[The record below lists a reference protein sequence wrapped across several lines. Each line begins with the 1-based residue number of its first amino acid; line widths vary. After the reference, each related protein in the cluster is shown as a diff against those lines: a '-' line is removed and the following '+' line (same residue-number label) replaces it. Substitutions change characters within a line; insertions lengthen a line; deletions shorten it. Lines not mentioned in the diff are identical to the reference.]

1 MRDVTAGRVVAGGGR
16 ALRREGE
23 PMAAANSERFI
34 VRAELRSGDETVISY
49 GFDLTSSSVFV
60 VTEWHAPIGTAVSLR
75 LSFPRLL
82 DPTDIV
88 ARISD
93 IRVAG
98 EPGEPGGV
106 RLVFDEGEVGAR
118 LMSQLERD
126 GAADPAPDRPYR
138 VLLVDDSWLIRD
150 MFAYGTARF
159 FDRPGAL
166 AIDHAEDAEEAWSKL
181 AKSTYDLLIVDY
193 FLPAEDGASLIARLR
208 ADARLARTPIVAISV
223 GGRDAR
229 EATISAGAD
238 VFVDKPLV
246 FRDLF
251 NTLRVLAERRDRS
264 RPLHER
270 KAILVFDDS
279 PFALALTRAALEAA
293 GFAVAIAADLSSF
306 ERQRVAF
313 DPDLILVDVQM
324 PEAFGDDVASTLRGW
339 HGVQVPI
346 LLVSSLDQGELERR
360 AQRAQASGYI
370 CKGAGMSELVRRC
383 RELLE
388 VEA

>member
-1 MRDVTAGRVVAGGGR
+1 
-16 ALRREGE
+16 
-23 PMAAANSERFI
+23 MAAVNRDRFI
-34 VRAELRSGDETVISY
+34 VRAELRAGNDSVISY
-49 GFDLTSSSVFV
+49 GFDLTSNSVFV
-60 VTEWHAPIGTAVSLR
+60 VTEWNAPVGTTVSLR
-75 LSFPRLL
+75 LSFPRIL
-82 DPTDIV
+82 DPIDVT
-88 ARISD
+88 ARIAD

-98 EPGEPGGV
+98 EPGEPAGV
-106 RLVFDEGEVGAR
+106 GLVFDEASAGAC
-118 LMSQLERD
+118 LLDELERVESF
-126 GAADPAPDRPYR
+126 GEAGPSAERPYR

-150 MFAYGTARF
+150 MFAYGTAKF
-159 FDRPGAL
+159 FERPGAL
-166 AIDHAEDAEEAWSKL
+166 AIDHAEDAEEAWGKL
-181 AKSTYDLLIVDY
+181 AKSTYDLVIVDY
-193 FLPAEDGASLIARLR
+193 FLPSEDGASLIARLR
-208 ADARLARTPIVAISV
+208 GDARLARTPIVAISV

-251 NTLRVLAERRDRS
+251 NTLRVLAERRERA
-264 RPLHER
+264 RPVPER

-279 PFALALTRAALEAA
+279 PFALALTRAALESA
-293 GFAVAIAADLSSF
+293 GFTVAIAADLSSF

-339 HGVQVPI
+339 HGVDVPI
-346 LLVSSLDQGELERR
+346 LLVSSLEQSELERR

-388 VEA
+388 VAP

>member
-1 MRDVTAGRVVAGGGR
+1 
-16 ALRREGE
+16 
-23 PMAAANSERFI
+23 MAAANSERFI
-34 VRAELRSGDETVISY
+34 VRAEVRAGDDTVVSY
-49 GFDLTSSSVFV
+49 GFDLTGSSIFV
-60 VTEWHAPIGTAVSLR
+60 VTEWNAPIGTPVSLR
-75 LSFPRLL
+75 LSFPRILE
-82 DPTDIV
+82 PIDII
-88 ARISD
+88 ALIAD

-106 RLVFDEGEVGAR
+106 RLTFDEADVGAR
-118 LMSQLERD
+118 LMSQLEHVGGPAD
-126 GAADPAPDRPYR
+126 ADPLADRPYR
-138 VLLVDDSWLIRD
+138 VLLVDDSRLILD
-150 MFAYGTARF
+150 MFAYGTAKF

-181 AKSTYDLLIVDY
+181 AKSTYDLVIVDY

-208 ADARLARTPIVAISV
+208 SDARLARTPIVAISV

-251 NTLRVLAERRDRS
+251 NTLRVLADRRERS
-264 RPLHER
+264 RPPAER

-293 GFAVAIAADLSSF
+293 GFTVAIAADLSSF

-388 VEA
+388 LAP

>member
-1 MRDVTAGRVVAGGGR
+1 
-16 ALRREGE
+16 
-23 PMAAANSERFI
+23 MATANSERFI
-34 VRAELRSGDETVISY
+34 VRAELRAGVDTVVSY
-49 GFDLTSSSVFV
+49 GFDLTASSVFV
-60 VTEWHAPIGTAVSLR
+60 VTEWHAPIGTTVSVR
-75 LSFPRLL
+75 LSFPRILAPM
-82 DPTDIV
+82 DVV
-88 ARISD
+88 ARVAD

-106 RLVFDEGEVGAR
+106 RLAFDEAEVGAR
-118 LMSQLERD
+118 LMSHLERA
-126 GAADPAPDRPYR
+126 GAADPAADRPYR
-138 VLLVDDSWLIRD
+138 VLLVDDSWLMRD
-150 MFAYGTARF
+150 MFAYGTAKL

-166 AIDHAEDAEEAWSKL
+166 AIDHAEDAEQAWGKL
-181 AKSTYDLLIVDY
+181 AKSTYDLMIVDY
-193 FLPAEDGASLIARLR
+193 FLPTEDGASLIARLR

-246 FRDLF
+246 LRDLF
-251 NTLRVLAERRDRS
+251 NTLRVLAERRERA
-264 RPLHER
+264 RPSPER

-293 GFAVAIAADLSSF
+293 GFTVAIAADLSSF

-383 RELLE
+383 REVLE
-388 VEA
+388 VAP

>member
-1 MRDVTAGRVVAGGGR
+1 
-16 ALRREGE
+16 
-23 PMAAANSERFI
+23 MAAATSNRFI
-34 VRAELRSGDETVISY
+34 VRAEIRCGDETLISY
-49 GFDLTSSSVFV
+49 GFDLTERSIFI
-60 VTEWHAPIGTAVSLR
+60 VTEWNAPIGTPLSVR
-75 LSFPRLL
+75 LSFPRIL
-82 DPTDIV
+82 DPIDV
-88 ARISD
+88 PARIGD
-93 IRVAG
+93 IRVSG
-98 EPGEPGGV
+98 EPGEQGGI
-106 RLVFDEGEVGAR
+106 RLDFERSAGDVGAR
-118 LMSQLERD
+118 LLALFDPGD
-126 GAADPAPDRPYR
+126 GPLDSVAEARPYR

-150 MFAYGTARF
+150 MFAYGTAQYF
-159 FDRPGAL
+159 ERPASL
-166 AIDHAEDAEEAWSKL
+166 AVDHAEDAAAAWGKL
-181 AKSTYDLLIVDY
+181 TKSTYDLVIIDY
-193 FLPAEDGASLIARLR
+193 FLPIEDGASLIARLR
-208 ADARLARTPIVAISV
+208 NDPRLATTPIVAISV

-251 NTLRVLAERRDRS
+251 NTLRVLAERRARA
-264 RPLHER
+264 RPVLDR

-279 PFALALTRAALEAA
+279 PFALALTRAALESA
-293 GFAVAIAADLSSF
+293 GFVVAIAADLSSF

-346 LLVSSLDQGELERR
+346 LLVSSIEQGELASR
-360 AQRAQASGYI
+360 AQRARASGYI

-388 VEA
+388 AAP

>member
-1 MRDVTAGRVVAGGGR
+1 
-16 ALRREGE
+16 
-23 PMAAANSERFI
+23 MAAATSDRFI
-34 VRAELRSGDETVISY
+34 VRAEIRSAGENVISY
-49 GFDLTSSSVFV
+49 GFDLTERSIFV
-60 VTEWHAPIGTAVSLR
+60 VTEWNAPIGTPVSVR
-75 LSFPRLL
+75 LSFPRILAPV
-82 DPTDIV
+82 DV
-88 ARISD
+88 AARIGD

-98 EPGEPGGV
+98 EPGEQGGI
-106 RLVFDEGEVGAR
+106 RLDFEDSASEVGAR
-118 LMSQLERD
+118 LVSLFDPVD
-126 GAADPAPDRPYR
+126 GLDAATEDRPYR

-150 MFAYGTARF
+150 MFAYGTAKF

-166 AIDHAEDAEEAWSKL
+166 AVDHADDAEAAWSKL
-181 AKSTYDLLIVDY
+181 TKSTYDLVIIDY
-193 FLPAEDGASLIARLR
+193 FLPAEDGASLITRVR
-208 ADARLARTPIVAISV
+208 NDARLATTLIVAISV

-251 NTLRVLAERRDRS
+251 NTLRVLAERRPRATTV
-264 RPLHER
+264 LER

-279 PFALALTRAALEAA
+279 PFALALTRAALESA
-293 GFAVAIAADLSSF
+293 GFIVAIAADLSSF

-346 LLVSSLDQGELERR
+346 LLVSSLEQGELAHR
-360 AQRAQASGYI
+360 AQRAKASGYI

-388 VEA
+388 VAP

>member
-1 MRDVTAGRVVAGGGR
+1 
-16 ALRREGE
+16 
-23 PMAAANSERFI
+23 MAAANTDRFI
-34 VRAELRSGDETVISY
+34 VRAEIRASGDPVISY
-49 GFDLTSSSVFV
+49 GFDLTASSIFV

-75 LSFPRLL
+75 LSFPRILEPVDL
-82 DPTDIV
+82 V

-98 EPGEPGGV
+98 EPGEPGGI
-106 RLVFDEGEVGAR
+106 RLTFDDPAVGKK
-118 LMSQLERD
+118 LMSQLERVEVP
-126 GAADPAPDRPYR
+126 GEPVPDRPYR

-150 MFAYGTARF
+150 MFAYGTAKF
-159 FDRPGAL
+159 FERPGAL

-181 AKSTYDLLIVDY
+181 GKSTYDLVIVDY
-193 FLPAEDGASLIARLR
+193 FLPEENGASLIARLR
-208 ADARLARTPIVAISV
+208 ADARLSRTPIVAISV

-251 NTLRVLAERRDRS
+251 NTLRVLAERRERA
-264 RPLHER
+264 RPPAER

-293 GFAVAIAADLSSF
+293 GFTVAIAADLSSF

-324 PEAFGDDVASTLRGW
+324 PEAFGDDVASMLRGW

-346 LLVSSLDQGELERR
+346 LLVSSLEQGELERR

-388 VEA
+388 AHP

>member
-1 MRDVTAGRVVAGGGR
+1 
-16 ALRREGE
+16 
-23 PMAAANSERFI
+23 MAAANSERFI
-34 VRAELRSGDETVISY
+34 VRAELRAGDDTVVSY
-49 GFDLTSSSVFV
+49 GFDLTACSVFV

-75 LSFPRLL
+75 LSFPRILA
-82 DPTDIV
+82 PIDIV
-88 ARISD
+88 ARVAD

-98 EPGEPGGV
+98 EPGEPGGI
-106 RLVFDEGEVGAR
+106 RLAFDEAEVGAR
-118 LMSQLERD
+118 LMSHLERA
-126 GAADPAPDRPYR
+126 GAADPPADRPYR
-138 VLLVDDSWLIRD
+138 VLLVDDSRLMRD
-150 MFAYGTARF
+150 MFAYGTAKF

-166 AIDHAEDAEEAWSKL
+166 AIDHAEDAEQAWGKL

-208 ADARLARTPIVAISV
+208 AEDRLARTPIVAISV

-246 FRDLF
+246 LRDLF
-251 NTLRVLAERRDRS
+251 NTLRVLAERRERS
-264 RPLHER
+264 RPSPER

-293 GFAVAIAADLSSF
+293 GFTVAIAVDLSSF

-388 VEA
+388 AAP

>member
-1 MRDVTAGRVVAGGGR
+1 
-16 ALRREGE
+16 
-23 PMAAANSERFI
+23 MAAATSDRFI
-34 VRAELRSGDETVISY
+34 VRAEIRSADEHVISY
-49 GFDLTSSSVFV
+49 GFDLTERSIFV
-60 VTEWHAPIGTAVSLR
+60 VTEWNAPIGTPVSVR
-75 LSFPRLL
+75 LSFPRILEPV
-82 DPTDIV
+82 DV
-88 ARISD
+88 AARIGD

-98 EPGEPGGV
+98 EPGEQGGI
-106 RLVFDEGEVGAR
+106 RLDFADSAADVGAR
-118 LMSQLERD
+118 LVSLFDPPEGASD
-126 GAADPAPDRPYR
+126 GLADPVTEHPPYR

-150 MFAYGTARF
+150 MFAYGTAQF
-159 FDRPGAL
+159 FERPGTL
-166 AIDHAEDAEEAWSKL
+166 AVDHAEDAEEAWGKL
-181 AKSTYDLLIVDY
+181 AKSTYDLVIIDY

-208 ADARLARTPIVAISV
+208 GDPRLATTPIVAISV

-251 NTLRVLAERRDRS
+251 NTLRVLAERRARS
-264 RPLHER
+264 RPVPDR

-279 PFALALTRAALEAA
+279 PFALALTRAALESA
-293 GFAVAIAADLSSF
+293 GFIVAIAADLSSF

-346 LLVSSLDQGELERR
+346 LLVSSLDQGELAFR
-360 AQRAQASGYI
+360 AQRAHASGYI

-388 VEA
+388 VAP

>member
-1 MRDVTAGRVVAGGGR
+1 
-16 ALRREGE
+16 
-23 PMAAANSERFI
+23 MAAATSDRFI
-34 VRAELRSGDETVISY
+34 VRAELRAAGASVVSY
-49 GFDLTSSSVFV
+49 GFDLTERSIFV
-60 VTEWHAPIGTAVSLR
+60 VTEWNAPIGTPVSVR
-75 LSFPRLL
+75 LSFPRILEPI
-82 DPTDIV
+82 DV
-88 ARISD
+88 AARIGD

-98 EPGEPGGV
+98 EPGEQGGI
-106 RLVFDEGEVGAR
+106 RLDFDDSGADVAAR
-118 LMSQLERD
+118 LAALFEPVD
-126 GAADPAPDRPYR
+126 GPPEPGVDRPYR

-150 MFAYGTARF
+150 MFAYGTAKF
-159 FDRPGAL
+159 FEKPGAL
-166 AIDHAEDAEEAWSKL
+166 AVDHAEDAEAAWDKL
-181 AKSTYDLLIVDY
+181 ATSTYDLVIIDY

-208 ADARLARTPIVAISV
+208 NDPRLASTPIVAISV

-251 NTLRVLAERRDRS
+251 NTLRVLAERRART
-264 RPLHER
+264 RPAAER

-279 PFALALTRAALEAA
+279 PFALALTRAALESA
-293 GFAVAIAADLSSF
+293 GFTVAIAADLSSF
-306 ERQRVAF
+306 EQQRVAF

-346 LLVSSLDQGELERR
+346 LLVSSLDQTELARR

-388 VEA
+388 VAP

>member
-1 MRDVTAGRVVAGGGR
+1 
-16 ALRREGE
+16 
-23 PMAAANSERFI
+23 MAAANSQRFM
-34 VRAELRSGDETVISY
+34 VRAELRTEGQIIVSY
-49 GFDLTSSSVFV
+49 GFDLTASSVFV
-60 VTEWHAPIGTAVSLR
+60 VTEWHAPIGTSVALR
-75 LSFPRLL
+75 LSFPTIL
-82 DPTDIV
+82 DPVDVV

-98 EPGEPGGV
+98 EPGEPAGI
-106 RLVFDEGEVGAR
+106 RLSFDEAEVGAR
-118 LMSQLERD
+118 LMAQLE
-126 GAADPAPDRPYR
+126 GGEPSGSAGDRPYR

-150 MFAYGTARF
+150 MFAYGTAKF

-166 AIDHAEDAEEAWSKL
+166 AIDHAEDAEEAWAKL
-181 AKSTYDLLIVDY
+181 AKSTYDLVIIDY

-208 ADARLARTPIVAISV
+208 ADARLSRTPIVAISV

-251 NTLRVLAERRDRS
+251 NTLRVLAERRERS
-264 RPLHER
+264 RPPPER

-293 GFAVAIAADLSSF
+293 GFTVAIAADLSSF

-313 DPDLILVDVQM
+313 DPDLILVDVHM
-324 PEAFGDDVASTLRGW
+324 PEAFGDDIASTLRGW

-346 LLVSSLDQGELERR
+346 LLVSSLDQSELERR
-360 AQRAQASGYI
+360 AQRAQVSGYI

-388 VEA
+388 VAP

>member
-1 MRDVTAGRVVAGGGR
+1 
-16 ALRREGE
+16 
-23 PMAAANSERFI
+23 MAAANSERFI
-34 VRAELRSGDETVISY
+34 VRAEVRAADETVISY
-49 GFDLTSSSVFV
+49 GFDLTASSVFV
-60 VTEWHAPIGTAVSLR
+60 VTEWHAPIGTPVSVR
-75 LSFPRLL
+75 LSFPRILEPN
-82 DPTDIV
+82 DVV
-88 ARISD
+88 ARVAD

-106 RLVFDEGEVGAR
+106 RLAFDEADVGAR
-118 LMSQLERD
+118 LIAQLERASD
-126 GAADPAPDRPYR
+126 PPDPAVDRPYR

-150 MFAYGTARF
+150 MFAYGTAKF

-166 AIDHAEDAEEAWSKL
+166 AIDHAEDAEAAWAKL
-181 AKSTYDLLIVDY
+181 AKSTYDLVIVDY

-208 ADARLARTPIVAISV
+208 GDARLARTPIVAISV

-251 NTLRVLAERRDRS
+251 NTLRVLAERRERS
-264 RPLHER
+264 RHSAER

-279 PFALALTRAALEAA
+279 PFALALTRAALESA
-293 GFAVAIAADLSSF
+293 GFTVAIAADLSSF

-346 LLVSSLDQGELERR
+346 LLMSSLDQGELERR

-388 VEA
+388 ASP

>member
-1 MRDVTAGRVVAGGGR
+1 
-16 ALRREGE
+16 
-23 PMAAANSERFI
+23 MAAASSERFI
-34 VRAELRSGDETVISY
+34 VRAELRAGPDVVISY
-49 GFDLTSSSVFV
+49 GFDLTASSVFV
-60 VTEWHAPIGTAVSLR
+60 VTEWHAAIGTSVSLR
-75 LSFPRLL
+75 LSFPTILEPI
-82 DPTDIV
+82 DVV
-88 ARISD
+88 AEIAD

-98 EPGEPGGV
+98 EPGEPGGI
-106 RLVFDEGEVGAR
+106 RLAFDEAEVGVKLMAQLAR
-118 LMSQLERD
+118 GE
-126 GAADPAPDRPYR
+126 APGVATDRPYR

-150 MFAYGTARF
+150 MFAYGTAKF
-159 FDRPGAL
+159 FERPGAL
-166 AIDHAEDAEEAWSKL
+166 AIDHAGDAEEAWGKL
-181 AKSTYDLLIVDY
+181 AKSTYDLVIIDY

-208 ADARLARTPIVAISV
+208 ADARLSRTPIVAISV

-251 NTLRVLAERRDRS
+251 NTLRVLAERRERA
-264 RPLHER
+264 RPSVER
-270 KAILVFDDS
+270 KSILVFDDS

-293 GFAVAIAADLSSF
+293 GFTVAIAADLSSF

-324 PEAFGDDVASTLRGW
+324 PEAFGDDIASTLRGW

-346 LLVSSLDQGELERR
+346 LLVSSLDQSELERR
-360 AQRAQASGYI
+360 AQRAQVSGYI

-383 RELLE
+383 REVLQ
-388 VEA
+388 VAP

>member
-1 MRDVTAGRVVAGGGR
+1 
-16 ALRREGE
+16 
-23 PMAAANSERFI
+23 MAIANWGRFI
-34 VRAELRSGDETVISY
+34 VRAEIHSSSEHVISY
-49 GFDLTSSSVFV
+49 GFDLTSTSIFV
-60 VTEWHAPIGTAVSLR
+60 VTEWNAAIGTPVSLR
-75 LSFPRLL
+75 LSFPRILEPI
-82 DPTDIV
+82 DVT

-98 EPGEPGGV
+98 EPGEPGGI
-106 RLVFDEGEVGAR
+106 RLTFDSDANDVGAK
-118 LMSQLERD
+118 LVSLLERVH
-126 GAADPAPDRPYR
+126 APLAVPDEDRPCR
-138 VLLVDDSWLIRD
+138 VLFVDDSRLIRD
-150 MFAYGTARF
+150 IFAHGTTKF
-159 FDRPGAL
+159 FERPGAF
-166 AIDHAEDAEEAWSKL
+166 AIDHAEDAERAWGKL
-181 AKSTYDLLIVDY
+181 ENSTYDLVIVDY
-193 FLPAEDGASLIARLR
+193 FLPSEDGASLIARLR
-208 ADARLARTPIVAISV
+208 GDARLARTPIVAISV

-251 NTLRVLAERRDRS
+251 NTLRVLAERRERA
-264 RPLHER
+264 RPVPER

-279 PFALALTRAALEAA
+279 PFALALTRAALESA
-293 GFAVAIAADLSSF
+293 GFTVAIAADLSSF

-339 HGVQVPI
+339 HGVEVPI
-346 LLVSSLDQGELERR
+346 LLVSSLEQSELERR

-388 VEA
+388 VAP

>member
-1 MRDVTAGRVVAGGGR
+1 
-16 ALRREGE
+16 
-23 PMAAANSERFI
+23 MAAANSERFI
-34 VRAELRSGDETVISY
+34 VRAEVRAQDTVVVSY
-49 GFDLTSSSVFV
+49 GFELTASSVFV
-60 VTEWHAPIGTAVSLR
+60 VTEWHAPIGTPVSLR
-75 LSFPRLL
+75 LSFPRILE
-82 DPTDIV
+82 PIDIV
-88 ARISD
+88 ARVAD

-106 RLVFDEGEVGAR
+106 RLAFDEDEVGAR
-118 LMSQLERD
+118 LMSQLDRA
-126 GAADPAPDRPYR
+126 GRAPDPAVDRPYR

-150 MFAYGTARF
+150 MFAYGTAKF

-166 AIDHAEDAEEAWSKL
+166 TIDHAEDAEEAWGKL
-181 AKSTYDLLIVDY
+181 AKSSYDLVIVDY

-251 NTLRVLAERRDRS
+251 NTLRVLAERRVRS
-264 RPLHER
+264 RPPPER

-293 GFAVAIAADLSSF
+293 GFSVAIAGDLTSF
-306 ERQRVAF
+306 ESQCAAF
-313 DPDLILVDVQM
+313 NPDLILVDVQM
-324 PEAFGDDVASTLRGW
+324 PEAFGDDVALTLRRW
-339 HGVQVPI
+339 RGVDIPI
-346 LLVSSLDQGELERR
+346 LLVSSLDQTELERR
-360 AQRAQASGYI
+360 ALRAQVSGYI

-383 RELLE
+383 RELLD
-388 VEA
+388 VAP

>member
-1 MRDVTAGRVVAGGGR
+1 
-16 ALRREGE
+16 
-23 PMAAANSERFI
+23 MAIANWGRFI
-34 VRAELRSGDETVISY
+34 VRAEIHLSSERVVSY
-49 GFDLTSSSVFV
+49 GFDLTTTSIFV
-60 VTEWHAPIGTAVSLR
+60 VTEWHAAIGTPVSLR
-75 LSFPRLL
+75 MSFPKILEPI
-82 DPTDIV
+82 DV
-88 ARISD
+88 AARIGD

-98 EPGEPGGV
+98 EPGEPGGI
-106 RLVFDEGEVGAR
+106 RLVFDAGAGDDAAR
-118 LMSQLERD
+118 LVSLLDRVHSPISIT
-126 GAADPAPDRPYR
+126 ADEDRPCR
-138 VLLVDDSWLIRD
+138 VLLVDDNGMIRD
-150 MFAYGTARF
+150 MFTYGTAKF
-159 FDRPGAL
+159 FERPGVL
-166 AIDHAEDAEEAWSKL
+166 AVDHAEDAERAWEKL
-181 AKSTYDLLIVDY
+181 VSSTYDLVIIDY
-193 FLPAEDGASLIARLR
+193 FLPSEDGASLIAQMRR
-208 ADARLARTPIVAISV
+208 DERLAHTPIVAISV

-229 EATISAGAD
+229 EASLSAGAD

-251 NTLRVLAERRDRS
+251 NTLRMLAERRDEP
-264 RPLHER
+264 RPAPDR

-279 PFALALTRAALEAA
+279 PFALALTRAALESA
-293 GFAVAIAADLSSF
+293 GFMVAIAGDLTSF

-346 LLVSSLDQGELERR
+346 LLVSSLDQSELARR

-388 VEA
+388 VAP

>member
-1 MRDVTAGRVVAGGGR
+1 MSVANRD
-16 ALRREGE
+16 
-23 PMAAANSERFI
+23 RFI
-34 VRAELRSGDETVISY
+34 VRAEIRAGDESVISY
-49 GFDLTSSSVFV
+49 GFDLTSSSIFV

-75 LSFPRLL
+75 LSFPRILEPIDL
-82 DPTDIV
+82 V
-88 ARISD
+88 ARIAD

-98 EPGEPGGV
+98 EPGEPGGI
-106 RLVFDEGEVGAR
+106 RLVFDEADVGAK
-118 LMSQLERD
+118 LITQLEYVEASS
-126 GAADPAPDRPYR
+126 GTGVGEERPYR

-150 MFAYGTARF
+150 MFAYGTAKF
-159 FDRPGAL
+159 FERPGTL
-166 AIDHAEDAEEAWSKL
+166 AIDHAEDAEAAWAKL
-181 AKSTYDLLIVDY
+181 AKSTYDLVIVDY
-193 FLPAEDGASLIARLR
+193 FLPSEDGASLIARLR
-208 ADARLARTPIVAISV
+208 SDSRLARTPIVAISV

-251 NTLRVLAERRDRS
+251 NTLRVLAERRERT
-264 RPLHER
+264 RPPAER

-293 GFAVAIAADLSSF
+293 GFTVAIAADLSSF
-306 ERQRVAF
+306 ESQRVAF

-346 LLVSSLDQGELERR
+346 LLVSSLEQSELERR
-360 AQRAQASGYI
+360 AKRAHASGYI

-388 VEA
+388 VAP

>member
-1 MRDVTAGRVVAGGGR
+1 
-16 ALRREGE
+16 
-23 PMAAANSERFI
+23 MAAANSERFI
-34 VRAELRSGDETVISY
+34 VRAELRADDDTVISY
-49 GFDLTSSSVFV
+49 GFDLTASSVFV
-60 VTEWHAPIGTAVSLR
+60 VTEWNAPIGTSVALR
-75 LSFPRLL
+75 LSFPTILEPI
-82 DPTDIV
+82 DVV

-98 EPGEPGGV
+98 EPGEPGGI
-106 RLVFDEGEVGAR
+106 RLSFDEAEVGAKV
-118 LMSQLERD
+118 MAQLERS
-126 GAADPAPDRPYR
+126 DPVATSDRPYR

-150 MFAYGTARF
+150 MFAYGTAKF
-159 FDRPGAL
+159 FERPGAL
-166 AIDHAEDAEEAWSKL
+166 AFDHAEDAEEAWGKL
-181 AKSTYDLLIVDY
+181 GKSTYDLVIVDY
-193 FLPAEDGASLIARLR
+193 FLPSEDGASLIARLR
-208 ADARLARTPIVAISV
+208 ADARLSRTPIVAISV

-251 NTLRVLAERRDRS
+251 NTLRVLADRRERS
-264 RPLHER
+264 RPPPER

-293 GFAVAIAADLSSF
+293 GFTVAIAADLSSF

-324 PEAFGDDVASTLRGW
+324 PEAFGDDIASTLRGW

-346 LLVSSLDQGELERR
+346 LLVSSLDQSELERR
-360 AQRAQASGYI
+360 AQRAQVSGYI

-388 VEA
+388 VAP

>member
-1 MRDVTAGRVVAGGGR
+1 
-16 ALRREGE
+16 
-23 PMAAANSERFI
+23 MAATTTDRFI
-34 VRAELRSGDETVISY
+34 VRAEIRSAGECVISY
-49 GFDLTSSSVFV
+49 GFDLTERSIFV
-60 VTEWHAPIGTAVSLR
+60 VTEWNAPIGTPVSVR
-75 LSFPRLL
+75 LSFPRIL
-82 DPTDIV
+82 DPIDV
-88 ARISD
+88 AAKIGD

-98 EPGEPGGV
+98 EPGEQGGIRLDFDDSARDV
-106 RLVFDEGEVGAR
+106 GSRLVSLF
-118 LMSQLERD
+118 
-126 GAADPAPDRPYR
+126 DPAGSTDPITEDRPYR

-150 MFAYGTARF
+150 MFAYGTAKF

-166 AIDHAEDAEEAWSKL
+166 AVDHADDAEAAWGKL
-181 AKSTYDLLIVDY
+181 TTSTYDLVIIDY
-193 FLPAEDGASLIARLR
+193 FLPAEDGASLIARMR
-208 ADARLARTPIVAISV
+208 NDARLATTPIVAISV

-251 NTLRVLAERRDRS
+251 NTLRVLAERRARA
-264 RPLHER
+264 RPALDR

-279 PFALALTRAALEAA
+279 PFALALTRAALESA
-293 GFAVAIAADLSSF
+293 GFIVAIAADLSSF

-346 LLVSSLDQGELERR
+346 LLVSSLEQGELAHR

-388 VEA
+388 AAP

>member
-1 MRDVTAGRVVAGGGR
+1 
-16 ALRREGE
+16 
-23 PMAAANSERFI
+23 MAAANSERFI
-34 VRAELRSGDETVISY
+34 VRAEVRAGDDIVISY
-49 GFDLTSSSVFV
+49 GFDLTSSSIFV
-60 VTEWHAPIGTAVSLR
+60 VTEWHAPIGTPVSLR
-75 LSFPRLL
+75 LSFPRVLEPIDL
-82 DPTDIV
+82 IARV
-88 ARISD
+88 AD

-106 RLVFDEGEVGAR
+106 RLTFDEPEVGAR
-118 LMSQLERD
+118 LMSQLEHAV
-126 GAADPAPDRPYR
+126 GPPDPTADRPYR

-150 MFAYGTARF
+150 MFAYGTAKF
-159 FDRPGAL
+159 FERPGAL
-166 AIDHAEDAEEAWSKL
+166 AIDHAEDAEAAWSKL

-193 FLPAEDGASLIARLR
+193 FLPAEDGAALIARLR
-208 ADARLARTPIVAISV
+208 GDARLARTPIVAISV

-251 NTLRVLAERRDRS
+251 NTLRVLAERRDRP
-264 RPLHER
+264 RPSPER

-293 GFAVAIAADLSSF
+293 GFTVAIAADLSSF

-383 RELLE
+383 RELLG
-388 VEA
+388 VAP

>member
-1 MRDVTAGRVVAGGGR
+1 
-16 ALRREGE
+16 
-23 PMAAANSERFI
+23 MAAANSERFI
-34 VRAELRSGDETVISY
+34 VRAEVRSEEATVISY

-75 LSFPRLL
+75 LSFPRILE
-82 DPTDIV
+82 PIEFTARV
-88 ARISD
+88 AD

-106 RLVFDEGEVGAR
+106 RLAFDEAEVGAR
-118 LMSQLERD
+118 LMSQLERAG
-126 GAADPAPDRPYR
+126 GAVDPPADRPYR

-150 MFAYGTARF
+150 MFAYGTAKF
-159 FDRPGAL
+159 FERPGAL

-181 AKSTYDLLIVDY
+181 EKSTYDLLIVDY
-193 FLPAEDGASLIARLR
+193 FLPAEDGAALIARLR

-251 NTLRVLAERRDRS
+251 NTLRVLADRRDRS

-346 LLVSSLDQGELERR
+346 LLVSSLEQGELERR

-388 VEA
+388 VAP

>member
-1 MRDVTAGRVVAGGGR
+1 MS
-16 ALRREGE
+16 
-23 PMAAANSERFI
+23 AANRDRFI
-34 VRAELRSGDETVISY
+34 VRAEIHAGDESVISY
-49 GFDLTSSSVFV
+49 GFDLTSSSIFV
-60 VTEWHAPIGTAVSLR
+60 VTEWSAPIGTAVSLR
-75 LSFPRLL
+75 LSFPRILEPI
-82 DPTDIV
+82 DFM
-88 ARISD
+88 ARIAD

-98 EPGEPGGV
+98 EPGEPGGI
-106 RLVFDEGEVGAR
+106 RLVFDETDVGGR
-118 LMSQLERD
+118 LMTQLEHAQATSEA
-126 GAADPAPDRPYR
+126 GSIEDRPYR

-150 MFAYGTARF
+150 MFAYGTAKF
-159 FDRPGAL
+159 FERPGTL
-166 AIDHAEDAEEAWSKL
+166 AIDHAEDAEAAWAKL
-181 AKSTYDLLIVDY
+181 AKSTYDLVIVDY
-193 FLPAEDGASLIARLR
+193 FLPSEDGASLIARLR
-208 ADARLARTPIVAISV
+208 ADSRLARTPIVAISV

-251 NTLRVLAERRDRS
+251 NTLRVLAERRERA
-264 RPLHER
+264 RPPAER
-270 KAILVFDDS
+270 KSILVFDDS

-293 GFAVAIAADLSSF
+293 GFTVAIAADLSSF
-306 ERQRVAF
+306 ESQRVAF

-346 LLVSSLDQGELERR
+346 LLVSSLEQSELERR
-360 AQRAQASGYI
+360 AKRAQASGYI

-388 VEA
+388 VAP